1 MFFYLAILTLFFV
14 FLEISFF
21 LQCNQA
27 YLSDFSFVADK
38 IHIPYAIIPGILHFA
53 FAQLLLHVAFCS
65 LIWLV
70 AVFAIKMLKITG
82 EQRLRFAVGVWLV
95 GILTVLTANQ
105 YFFPNSKMTELTQMV
120 LTTPGL
126 TRVVLWLLLSACAV
140 IFILALMGAVL
151 SFCVKRRDSEDPKML
166 FFSWVPRLHTG
177 RRMVSFIVA
186 LAIVFFMSFSA
197 LKSIHAK
204 HTAPIILDKNK
215 PNIILIGIDSLRPDF
230 IGYFGGK
237 TQTPFFNTFLNK
249 ATVFG
254 EAVTP
259 LARTFPSWTG
269 ILTGRYPKEM
279 NVRSNLAQQN
289 NLSLEDTLPAILR
302 RHGYQTIFATDETRF
317 SNIDKHFGFD
327 QVLTPPMGL
336 NDFLLGTFNDF
347 PLSNLIVN
355 TKVGQW
361 LFPYSFGNRPVY
373 FTYHPNSF
381 LELLHP
387 AIMNANHPLFMAV
400 HFCLPHNPYLWAGLR
415 GSDFDPRT
423 RYAESITAVDEQIKQ
438 LFFMLSKAH
447 ILDNAIVV
455 LLSDHGEALE
465 LPGDRVTEERFFIG
479 HQNGKKLPRFYPPSL
494 DDEAV
499 NQSAGHGTD
508 VLGLPQYHTLL
519 AFKAYGI
526 AKPFVN
532 QKIMGTVSM
541 LDIKPTILQ
550 LLHIKGE
557 GVSGLSLVKKLTSN
571 HHHQTERHI
580 FLESDF
586 SPAAIRTV
594 YPDTRKVVLEGI
606 ELFEVDSTN
615 ARLTVKEKMAKMI
628 VHSKQYADIYGD
640 WMLALY
646 PQNGQSQ
653 MPILVNLKTGYW
665 TNDLNN
671 SFAKKSP
678 ANTMFSALRHFYGNE
693 IHPTKKKHYY
703 NHPLVK
709 AKK

>member
-1 MFFYLAILTLFFV
+1 MFFYLAILTLFFI

-21 LQCNQA
+21 IQCNQA

-38 IHIPYAIIPGILHFA
+38 IHIPYTIIPGILHFT
-53 FAQLLLHVAFCS
+53 FSQLLLHATFCV

-70 AVFAIKMLKITG
+70 AVLAANTLKIKG
-82 EQRLRFAVGVWLV
+82 EQRLRFAVGVWLT

-120 LTTPGL
+120 LISPGL
-126 TRVVLWLLLSACAV
+126 TRMVLWLLSSACAV
-140 IFILALMGAVL
+140 IFILALMGAL
-151 SFCVKRRDSEDPKML
+151 SFASAFLLSRAKARR
-166 FFSWVPRLHTG
+166 
-177 RRMVSFIVA
+177 RRVVSLMVA
-186 LAIVFFMSFSA
+186 LIIVFFISFSA

-204 HTAPIILDKNK
+204 NSVPAILDKNK
-215 PNIILIGIDSLRPDF
+215 PNIILIGIDSVRPDF

-237 TQTPFFNTFLNK
+237 TQTPFFNTFLNT

-289 NLSLEDTLPAILR
+289 NLSLENTLPAILR
-302 RHGYQTIFATDETRF
+302 RQGYQTIFATDETRF
-317 SNIDKHFGFD
+317 SNIDKNFGFD
-327 QVLTPPMGL
+327 QVLTPPIGL

-355 TKVGQW
+355 TKIGQW

-387 AIMNANHPLFMAV
+387 AMMNVHQPLFMAV

-415 GSDFDPRT
+415 GSDFDPRA
-423 RYAESITAVDEQIKQ
+423 RYAESIAAVDEQIKQ
-438 LFFMLSKAH
+438 LFSMLSEAH

-465 LPGDRVTEERFFIG
+465 LSGDRVTEEGFFIG
-479 HQNGKKLPRFYPPSL
+479 HQKGQKPPRFYPPSL
-494 DDEAV
+494 EDEAV

-526 AKPFVN
+526 AQPFVN
-532 QKIMGTVSM
+532 QKVMGTVSM

-550 LLHIKGE
+550 LLHVKGE
-557 GVSGLSLVKKLTSN
+557 EMSGLSLVKKLTSS
-571 HHHQTERHI
+571 HHYKTERHI

-606 ELFEVDSTN
+606 ELFEVDPTN
-615 ARLTVKEKMAKMI
+615 ARLIVKEKMAKMI
-628 VHSKQYADIYGD
+628 IHSKQYADIYGD
-640 WMLALY
+640 WVLALY
-646 PQNGQSQ
+646 PQNSQTQ
-653 MPILVNLKTGYW
+653 MPILINLKTGYW
-665 TNDLNN
+665 TNDLNTN
-671 SFAKKSP
+671 FAKKSP
-678 ANTMFSALRHFYGNE
+678 ADVMFRALRRFYGNE
-693 IHPTKKKHYY
+693 IHP
-703 NHPLVK
+703 
-709 AKK
+709 A